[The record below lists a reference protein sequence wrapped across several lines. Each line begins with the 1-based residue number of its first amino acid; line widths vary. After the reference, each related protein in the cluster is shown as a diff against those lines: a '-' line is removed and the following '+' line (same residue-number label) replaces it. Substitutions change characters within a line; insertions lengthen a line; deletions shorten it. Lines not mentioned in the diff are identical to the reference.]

1 MTVQSLRNSGT
12 SSEQTATI
20 RLAAPL
26 QRNTAFQEKLT
37 AAATRIQAASPNSQL
52 PAITAQLSRLELLA
66 CAASFLAD
74 SEADD
79 DTSWSSI
86 ASSIQPLFRPHCQ
99 ESDGP
104 ERPAS
109 PPTPAAEAD
118 RPITDIIQEA
128 ARRQGI
134 EPALVAAVIKTESN
148 FDHKAISPA
157 GAEGLMQLM
166 PETAKDLGVNNTFDA
181 EQNVHGGTKYLKGLL
196 EKYSGDLD
204 KALAA
209 YNWGPGNV
217 DRQGMDNL
225 PTETRNYLARV
236 KGIYTRLTG

>member
-1 MTVQSLRNSGT
+1 
-12 SSEQTATI
+12 
-20 RLAAPL
+20 
-26 QRNTAFQEKLT
+26 
-37 AAATRIQAASPNSQL
+37 
-52 PAITAQLSRLELLA
+52 
-66 CAASFLAD
+66 
-74 SEADD
+74 
-79 DTSWSSI
+79 
-86 ASSIQPLFRPHCQ
+86 
-99 ESDGP
+99 
-104 ERPAS
+104 
-109 PPTPAAEAD
+109 
-118 RPITDIIQEA
+118 
-128 ARRQGI
+128 
-134 EPALVAAVIKTESN
+134 
-148 FDHKAISPA
+148 
-157 GAEGLMQLM
+157 LM